1 MRNGIKA
8 IQAGML
14 LAVGFGLL
22 TGGASNPPKTV
33 SKEVLPKEQQTD
45 ANVPTGRDGVSI
57 EERDVIRF

>member
-14 LAVGFGLL
+14 LVVGFGVL
-22 TGGASNPPKTV
+22 TACATNPPKAV

-45 ANVPTGRDGVSI
+45 ANDPTGRDGVVI